1 MASRLP
7 IVPAIV
13 TVALSASGTAVWLH
27 LPVAGSRRSAKS
39 LPSTSSSALTHRILS
54 VAETS
59 SIACAFVGVI
69 AVTIGTLRSADMY
82 LSDSDTSE
90 HAGMFA
96 HGWLRKMISWPSMTT
111 RMIAVTG
118 QIAEI
123 KREAVMV
130 GRFMS
135 GG

>member
-1 MASRLP
+1 MVCGWKVAGRVGTGCVALSAVTEEGLGGVSIVSAVARIASRLP

-69 AVTIGTLRSADMY
+69 AVTIGTLRRSEEH
-82 LSDSDTSE
+82 TSE
-90 HAGMFA
+90 LQSLM
-96 HGWLRKMISWPSMTT
+96 RISY
-111 RMIAVTG
+111 AV
-118 QIAEI
+118 
-123 KREAVMV
+123 
-130 GRFMS
+130 F
-135 GG
+135 